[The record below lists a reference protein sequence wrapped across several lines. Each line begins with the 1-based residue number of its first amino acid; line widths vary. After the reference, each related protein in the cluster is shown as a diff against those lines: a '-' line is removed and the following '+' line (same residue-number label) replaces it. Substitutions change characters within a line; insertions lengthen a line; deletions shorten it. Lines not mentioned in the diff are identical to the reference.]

1 MINDTTGR
9 EERIRRFSA
18 ARIAEHC
25 VHIVTFGVL
34 VATGLAQKFFS
45 LDISQ
50 WLIMKLGGI
59 DSVRLIHRCAGVVF
73 LFATCTHI
81 VVAALAVVLRRRR
94 PSMVITENDFTDAIH
109 DIRYYIGL
117 ENAPARCDRYTYKQK
132 FEYWGILTGGLLMI
146 GSGLILWF
154 PTFVVS
160 FLPGEFIPLAKTLHS
175 NEAMVIVL
183 LIAVWHIY
191 NAIFSPEVFPL
202 DTSIFTGY
210 ISRERMEREH
220 PLELMR
226 IGRGTPEG
234 TEEGRTEE
242 VRKLSPEEITF
253 RQL

>member
-1 MINDTTGR
+1 MTDDGTVK
-9 EERIRRFSA
+9 EEWMRRFST
-18 ARIAEHC
+18 ARIVEHC
-25 VHIVTFGVL
+25 LHILTFAALVVTGIS
-34 VATGLAQKFFS
+34 QRFFS

-59 DSVRLIHRCAGVVF
+59 DNVRLIHRCAAVVF
-73 LFATCTHI
+73 VAATSVHI
-81 VVAALAVVLRRRR
+81 VIATLGVVLRRWQ
-94 PSMVITENDFTDAIH
+94 PSMVINKNDFTDAIH

-117 ENAPARCDRYTYKQK
+117 ENAPAPCDRYTYKQK

-154 PTFVVS
+154 PTFMVR

-191 NAIFSPEVFPL
+191 NSIFSPEVFPL

-220 PLELMR
+220 PVELR
-226 IGRGTPEG
+226 RTEGGDPEG
-234 TEEGRTEE
+234 DPEELHGEI
-242 VRKLSPEEITF
+242 RKLKPGEIAS
-253 RQL
+253 R

>member
-1 MINDTTGR
+1 MNDASGR
-9 EERIRRFSA
+9 EERMKRFST

-25 VHIVTFGVL
+25 LHIITFGVL
-34 VATGLAQKFFS
+34 VATGLSQKFFS

-59 DSVRLIHRCAGVVF
+59 DSVRFIHRCAGIVF
-73 LFATCTHI
+73 VFATCTHI
-81 VVAALAVVLRRRR
+81 VAATLGVVLRKWQ
-94 PSMVITENDFTDAIH
+94 PSMVITRNDFTNAIH

-117 ENAPARCDRYTYKQK
+117 ENSPAPCDRYTYKQK

-154 PTFVVS
+154 PALAVS

-210 ISRERMEREH
+210 ISRDRMEREH

-226 IGRGTPEG
+226 IEGTPPSETEGGRGETIS
-234 TEEGRTEE
+234 
-242 VRKLSPEEITF
+242 KLRPEEITF
-253 RQL
+253 REL